1 MAMRLLDTPLTR
13 PRLASDARDAKR
25 RGMER
30 RKRWRRIGSAQT
42 GHKAA
47 APIAKEQT
55 QHAYTQ
61 HNSADSGVRRANP
74 SPPPQTTGR
83 HPRAPTPGD
92 FFTPATIFQTGV
104 VFTCPNSSD
113 MLKDLARS
121 CEMRCV
127 GGIPAQAWTLM
138 TSERGHR
145 RGRPLHALIDASDT
159 PDGSP
164 PHEKTAK
171 RAARER
177 PRYRQDADLSKVWA
191 RFCSRFAHGF
201 AHQRKEAN
209 RLSR

>member
-1 MAMRLLDTPLTR
+1 MRLLDTPLMR

-25 RGMER
+25 RGIER
-30 RKRWRRIGSAQT
+30 RKGWRRIGSTQT

-47 APIAKEQT
+47 APFAKEQT
-55 QHAYTQ
+55 QHARTQ
-61 HNSADSGVRRANP
+61 LNSADSGVRRANP

-104 VFTCPNSSD
+104 VFTPPISSD

-121 CEMRCV
+121 CEMRRV
-127 GGIPAQAWTLM
+127 GGISAQARALM

-145 RGRPLHALIDASDT
+145 CAQPLHALMNANNA

-164 PHEKTAK
+164 SHGKTAK
-171 RAARER
+171 HAARER
-177 PRYRQDADLSKVWA
+177 PRYRRDTNLSKVWA

-201 AHQRKEAN
+201 AHQRKEVN